1 MSDPL
6 VRVDR
11 QGEVGTVLL
20 NRPGKLNAFA
30 GEMRDMIGD
39 AVEQLGG
46 DPSIR
51 AIVITGEG
59 RGFCAG
65 ADIDYL
71 HELVAEGNARDFQ
84 RLLVAGERV
93 VTEIR
98 AAEKPVIAAIN
109 GPAAGGGANLA
120 LACDLRIMADTASI
134 GQTFVRIG
142 LHPDWG
148 GTFLL
153 PRLVGASR
161 ALELMWSGRMVGA
174 EEALA
179 IGLVNRVVPAA
190 AIRDEAMAWAR
201 QLAAAPPLAAA
212 RIKRAVHESLDS
224 DLETML
230 GIELENQLVC
240 FESQDVKRGLFAFSG
255 KETPRFEGD

>member
-1 MSDPL
+1 MVL
-6 VRVDR
+6 IDR
-11 QGEVGTVLL
+11 QGEVGLVVLD
-20 NRPGKLNAFA
+20 RPGKLNAFA
-30 GEMRDMIGD
+30 GEMRDQIGD
-39 AVEQLGG
+39 AVEQLGA
-46 DPSIR
+46 DPAVR

-71 HELVAEGNARDFQ
+71 NELVVEGNARDFQ
-84 RLLVAGERV
+84 RLLEAGERV
-93 VTEIR
+93 VQEIR
-98 AAEKPVIAAIN
+98 AAEKPVIAAVN

-153 PRLVGASR
+153 PRLVGVSR

-174 EEALA
+174 EEALV

-190 AIRDEAMAWAR
+190 AVREEAITWAR
-201 QLAAAPPLAAA
+201 QLGAGPPLAVA
-212 RIKRAVHESLDS
+212 RIKRALQESLDR

-230 GIELENQLVC
+230 AIELEHQLAC

-255 KETPRFEGD
+255 KDTPRFEGN

>member
-1 MSDPL
+1 MSDPMVL
-6 VRVDR
+6 VDR
-11 QGEVGTVLL
+11 QGEVGLVVL
-20 NRPGKLNAFA
+20 NRPRKLNAFA
-30 GEMRDMIGD
+30 GEMRDQIGD
-39 AVEQLGG
+39 AVEQLGA
-46 DPSIR
+46 DPTVR
-51 AIVITGEG
+51 AVVITGEG

-71 HELVAEGNARDFQ
+71 NELVAEGNARDFQ
-84 RLLVAGERV
+84 RLLEAGERV
-93 VTEIR
+93 VQEIR
-98 AAEKPVIAAIN
+98 AAEKPVIAAVN

-153 PRLVGASR
+153 PRLVGVSR

-179 IGLVNRVVPAA
+179 IGLANRVVPAEEV
-190 AIRDEAMAWAR
+190 REEALAWAR
-201 QLAAAPPLAAA
+201 QLAAGPPLAAA
-212 RIKRAVHESLDS
+212 RIKRALLESLDR

-230 GIELENQLVC
+230 AIELEHQLAC

-255 KETPRFEGD
+255 KDTPRFEGN

>member
-1 MSDPL
+1 M
-6 VRVDR
+6 VVVDR
-11 QGEVGTVLL
+11 QGEVGTVVL
-20 NRPGKLNAFA
+20 NRPQKLNAFA
-30 GEMRDMIGD
+30 GEMRDLIGD
-39 AVEQLGG
+39 AVETLAA
-46 DPSIR
+46 DPTIR

-71 HELVAEGNARDFQ
+71 NELVAEENARDFQ

-93 VTEIR
+93 VQEIR
-98 AAEKPVIAAIN
+98 AAEKPVIAAVN

-120 LACDLRIMADTASI
+120 LACDLRIMADTATI

-153 PRLVGASR
+153 PRLVGVSR

-179 IGLVNRVVPAA
+179 IGLVNRVAPAETL
-190 AIRDEAMAWAR
+190 REDAMAWAR
-201 QLAAAPPLAAA
+201 QLASGPPLAVG
-212 RIKRAVHESLDS
+212 RVKRALHESLDR

-230 GIELENQLVC
+230 AIELENQLVC
-240 FESQDVKRGLFAFSG
+240 FESQDVKRGLFAFSS
-255 KETPRFEGD
+255 KDTPRFEGN

>member
-1 MSDPL
+1 MVL
-6 VRVDR
+6 VDR
-11 QGEVGTVLL
+11 QGEVGLVVL
-20 NRPGKLNAFA
+20 NRPRKLNAFA
-30 GEMRDMIGD
+30 GEMRDQIGD
-39 AVEQLGG
+39 AVEQLGA
-46 DPSIR
+46 DPSVR
-51 AIVITGEG
+51 AVVITGEG

-71 HELVAEGNARDFQ
+71 NELVAEGNARDFQ
-84 RLLVAGERV
+84 RLLEAGERV
-93 VTEIR
+93 VQEIR
-98 AAEKPVIAAIN
+98 GAEKPVIAAVN

-153 PRLVGASR
+153 PRLVGVSR

-179 IGLVNRVVPAA
+179 IGLVNRVVPA
-190 AIRDEAMAWAR
+190 EAVREEAVAWAR
-201 QLAAAPPLAAA
+201 QLAAGPPLAVA
-212 RIKRAVHESLDS
+212 RIKRALHESMDR

-230 GIELENQLVC
+230 AIELEHQLAC

-255 KETPRFEGD
+255 KDTPRFEGN